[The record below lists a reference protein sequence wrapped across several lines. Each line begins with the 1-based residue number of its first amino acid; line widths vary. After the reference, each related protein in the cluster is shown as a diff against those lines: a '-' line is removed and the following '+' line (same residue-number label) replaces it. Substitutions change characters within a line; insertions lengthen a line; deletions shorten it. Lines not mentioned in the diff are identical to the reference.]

1 MRVNVDPQRCQGH
14 ALCAA
19 AEPDLFD
26 LDEHGY
32 ASVADVI
39 VPDERVAAAETAAMT
54 CPEQAI
60 EIIR

>member
-1 MRVNVDPQRCQGH
+1 MRINVDPQRCQGH

-19 AEPDLFD
+19 TAPELFD

-32 ASVADVI
+32 ARVADEFVSG
-39 VPDERVAAAETAAMT
+39 EHAAAAQAAAAT
-54 CPEQAI
+54 CPEQAV

>member
-1 MRVNVDPQRCQGH
+1 MRISVDPQRCQGH

-19 AEPDLFD
+19 VLPGLFD

-32 ASVADVI
+32 ATVRDVI
-39 VPDERVAAAETAAMT
+39 VPEEHIASAEMAATT
-54 CPEQAI
+54 CPEQAV